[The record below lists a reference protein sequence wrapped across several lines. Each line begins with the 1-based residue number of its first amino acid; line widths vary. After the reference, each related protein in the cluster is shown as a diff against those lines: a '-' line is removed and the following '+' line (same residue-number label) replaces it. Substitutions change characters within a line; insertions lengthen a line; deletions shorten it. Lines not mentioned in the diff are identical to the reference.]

1 MNRLVR
7 WLAAAAAVALALM
20 VLAITADVLR
30 ANLLHKPIR
39 GVLDLVSVLL
49 ALVVFLGIP
58 QTFLS
63 QGNVTVDL
71 VDRFVGRRGVLA
83 FRAIAGLLTVV
94 FLGLLFWH
102 MFAPARDAY
111 QFGDLKPDLGLAIW
125 MIWMPVLAGTGLA
138 LVAVIVVIARELRAR
153 GGRRQ

>member
-7 WLAAAAAVALALM
+7 WLAAAAAAALALM
-20 VLAITADVLR
+20 VVAITADVLR
-30 ANLLHKPIR
+30 ANLFHQPIR

-83 FRAIAGLLTVV
+83 FRTVAAALTLA

-102 MFAPARDAY
+102 MFAPARDAF
-111 QFGDLKPDLGLAIW
+111 QFGDLKPDLGLPIW
-125 MIWMPVLAGTGLA
+125 MIWVFIITS
-138 LVAVIVVIARELRAR
+138 
-153 GGRRQ
+153 

>member
-7 WLAAAAAVALALM
+7 WLAAAAGAALALM

-30 ANLLHKPIR
+30 ANLFHQPIR

-83 FRAIAGLLTVV
+83 FRTVAAALTVA
-94 FLGLLFWH
+94 FLSLLFWH
-102 MFAPARDAY
+102 MFAPARDAF
-111 QFGDLKPDLGLAIW
+111 QFGDLKPDLGLPIW
-125 MIWMPVLAGTGLA
+125 MIWVPVLAGTGLA
-138 LVAVIVVIARELRAR
+138 LVAVVVVIARELRGR
-153 GGRRQ
+153 GERRP

>member
-7 WLAAAAAVALALM
+7 WLAAAAGVALALM

-30 ANLLHKPIR
+30 ANLFHQPIR

-83 FRAIAGLLTVV
+83 FRTVAAALPV
-94 FLGLLFWH
+94 AFLSLLFWH
-102 MFAPARDAY
+102 MFAPARDAF
-111 QFGDLKPDLGLAIW
+111 QFGDLKPDLGLPIW
-125 MIWMPVLAGTGLA
+125 MIWVPVLAGTGLS
-138 LVAVIVVIARELRAR
+138 LVAVVVVIARELRGR
-153 GGRRQ
+153 GERRP

>member
-7 WLAAAAAVALALM
+7 WLAAAAAVALAVM
-20 VLAITADVLR
+20 VLVITADVLR
-30 ANLLHKPIR
+30 ANLFHQPIR

-71 VDRFVGRRGVLA
+71 VDRFVGRRGVLV

-94 FLGLLFWH
+94 FLSLLFWH
-102 MFAPARDAY
+102 MFAPARDAF
-111 QFGDLKPDLGLAIW
+111 QFGDLKPDLGLPIW
-125 MIWMPVLAGTGLA
+125 MIWVPVLAGTGLA
-138 LVAVIVVIARELRAR
+138 LVAVVAVIARELRGR
-153 GGRRQ
+153 GERQP